1 MSDDA
6 ELMVR
11 VQAGDEAALGTL
23 MERWEMP
30 VKGLL
35 RRLVQNGA
43 EADDLAQETFVRV
56 WEQRARYR
64 VGAAFRPWMFAI
76 AVNLARNRLR
86 WWRRRPEVTLE
97 AWSGGDDGA
106 ASGAMAAEAR
116 ERAEAVRRAVAEL
129 PTDLREALVLAEYE
143 GMPQAEIALTAGVSV
158 KAVESRLYRARGIL
172 RTKLA
177 SWTQRAGA

>member
-1 MSDDA
+1 MA
-6 ELMVR
+6 R
-11 VQAGDEAALGTL
+11 VQAGDEAALGAL
-23 MERWEMP
+23 MERWELP

-35 RRLVQNGA
+35 RRFVPNGT

-97 AWSGGDDGA
+97 AWSGGDGGA
-106 ASGAMAAEAR
+106 ASGAQTAEAR
-116 ERAEAVRRAVAEL
+116 ERAAAVRRAIAEL
-129 PTDLREALVLAEYE
+129 PQRLREAVVLAEYE
-143 GMPQAEIALTAGVSV
+143 GMPQAEIAATAGLTV
-158 KAVESRLYRARGIL
+158 KAVESRLYRARAIL
-172 RTKLA
+172 RAKLA
-177 SWTQRAGA
+177 SWA